1 MIGPL
6 AFLFL
11 LFDNIKIRYSS
22 SKLISLYFTR
32 MISDAILEVA
42 LPMSTFQVDPTKK
55 QVDFRFGFSME
66 RYAKMQNLRNYE
78 TDFMAI

>member
-1 MIGPL
+1 
-6 AFLFL
+6 
-11 LFDNIKIRYSS
+11 
-22 SKLISLYFTR
+22 
-32 MISDAILEVA
+32 MISDAIVEVA